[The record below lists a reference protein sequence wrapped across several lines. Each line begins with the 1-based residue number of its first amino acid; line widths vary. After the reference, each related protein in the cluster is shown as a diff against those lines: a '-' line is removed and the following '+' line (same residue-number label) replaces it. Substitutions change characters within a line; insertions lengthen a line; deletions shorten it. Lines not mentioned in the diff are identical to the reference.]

1 MKILQIM
8 MLGLGFISVAN
19 AANITIYYSPRCP
32 HCHHAR
38 DFFKNDLI
46 YEYDDLIVT
55 EVDATSANNR
65 AEFIGALEKCKYKSG
80 GVPVMVIGEK
90 CFQGYGDMLRDDLRA
105 AVEVG
110 LTEAQKQSAAANR
123 KELQENRSAFVANH
137 QGRLNAIVN
146 KDGGAKKN

>member
-1 MKILQIM
+1 MKLLRFVFLFM
-8 MLGLGFISVAN
+8 GFISVAD

-55 EVDATSANNR
+55 EIDATSANNR

-90 CFQGYGDMLRDDLRA
+90 CFQGYGDMLRDDLRS
-105 AVEVG
+105 AVEVD
-110 LTEAQKQSAAANR
+110 LTVAQKQSAATNR
-123 KELQENRSAFVANH
+123 KELQENRSAFISNH
-137 QGRLNAIVN
+137 QHRLNAIVN
-146 KDGGAKKN
+146 KDDGVKKN